1 MFHYPSRMDW
11 RFESALPGAAWPAIV
26 APHGAATLAL
36 LQQLELAQWLP
47 AQLLRE
53 LQLGQLDLLL
63 RHAAATVPY
72 YRNRGG
78 HVTAERLAEMPVLP
92 RRDLQERHAELQSER
107 VPPQHGAVAEV
118 RTSGSTGAPVRLR
131 KTQLSQLF
139 WNAMTLRDHLW
150 HRRDLKGKLAAIRH
164 GLPDQEAPTWGS
176 ATAGLLA
183 TGPAVVLGVHAD
195 VASQLEW
202 LQRQRPAYL
211 LTYPSVVAELG
222 KASLSRGQRI
232 PGLLQVR
239 TMGESVDP
247 DLRQLCRDAWGAP
260 VVDMYSAEEVG
271 YVALQCPEHE
281 HYHVQSESLL
291 VEVLDEQGRT
301 CAEGQVG
308 RIVATDLHN
317 FATPLLRYDIGDY
330 AEVGPPCPCGRG
342 LPVLTRIVGRVRNT
356 LVTADGRR
364 YWPTFGQRG
373 FPDIAPVLQH
383 QFVQTAFDV
392 VEARLVTREPL
403 SAQQSQQLRERIAS
417 RLPAGIRVDIVRVD
431 AVRRSPSGK
440 YEDFV
445 SLVTA

>member
-1 MFHYPSRMDW
+1 MDW

-47 AQLLRE
+47 AQRLRE

-72 YRNRGG
+72 YRSRGG
-78 HVTAERLAEMPVLP
+78 VTADRFAEMPVLP
-92 RRDLQERHAELQSER
+92 RRDLQERYAELQSER
-107 VPPQHGAVAEV
+107 VPAQHGTVAEV

-176 ATAGLLA
+176 ATAGVLA

-195 VASQLEW
+195 IASQLEW
-202 LQRQRPAYL
+202 LQRQKPAYL
-211 LTYPSVVAELG
+211 LTYPSILGELTR
-222 KASLSRGQRI
+222 ASLSRGVRLS
-232 PGLLQVR
+232 GLLGVR
-239 TMGESVDP
+239 SMGETLGP
-247 DLRQLCRDAWGAP
+247 ELRRLCRDAWGVP
-260 VVDMYSAEEVG
+260 VVDMYSAEETG
-271 YVALQCPEHE
+271 YIALQCPKHE
-281 HYHVQSESLL
+281 HYHVQAESLL
-291 VEVLDEQGRT
+291 VEILDEQGRACT
-301 CAEGQVG
+301 EGEIG

-330 AEVGPPCPCGRG
+330 AEAGPPCPCGRG

-356 LVTADGRR
+356 LVTAEGRR

-373 FPDIAPVLQH
+373 FPDIAPVLQA
-383 QFVQTAFDV
+383 QFVQTAYEV

-403 SAQQSQQLRERIAS
+403 SAQQSEQLRERIAS

-431 AVRRSPSGK
+431 AVPRSPTGK

-445 SLVTA
+445 SLVAA